1 MKSTKT
7 SHLKKTLSLVMAIIL
22 TFGVFASAN
31 LGSLVAFAAERKGE
45 PVAPLVTSY
54 WCYYSDGEIRFTG
67 DIPAIADTDSIPW
80 VSYVS
85 KITTVTIDPNNVT
98 SIGANGLKLLNV
110 NGIYI
115 PKTVTTIDSNAF
127 SNSSIREI
135 FYEGSKTEWESKFTA
150 VVDGL
155 KINYNHTHTSGLIK
169 HSVDATCTQKGYEG
183 DKYCSVCGAF
193 YENGEDLPKTNH
205 SWSKNYAVME
215 APTCIKGGK
224 EAKYCTI
231 CDSWDYSTIRDL
243 APTGLHEWAV
253 LPDDKVEDCQAFFGK
268 DLQDEHITMH
278 CVNCNV
284 SSEDPQFKDFIFKD
298 KDGNTYG
305 NKDTAFTELS
315 AATQK
320 KIVNKEAV
328 EYNRQLNIDT
338 AFKGDKTNWK
348 VKHVYHYETTDPTC
362 TEDGQVLV
370 TCEWCKNYTDSY
382 VLKAKGHSN
391 VTTGEVVDYV
401 IPAGC
406 PTDEDPDA
414 SGERGTR
421 CTVCGEILSSEKI
434 PNNHTKGYWSGYWKT
449 IVKPTCVQDG
459 YQWLVCNYCG
469 KYILDEEGNYV
480 KKDLPKTPDQHGNSR
495 WFTTLYPTCTEKGEE
510 IQVCTVEGC
519 PYYSNTDIGS
529 KAVKISDRD
538 TIDFIQKV
546 IGDTNTEHYHYDTT
560 VPADKRVTDV
570 ANTWALSLLAAYRAG
585 KDLSVEAD
593 SAALKEELT
602 EELKL
607 AITKYGKEGLDKDGN
622 EAFLFDI
629 DQIVEARG
637 LASADEFFTA
647 ESTARFEFKELCE
660 KAIEL
665 FLEDPNHEYV
675 IITTEQLIALFEQA
689 WYDLGTEEMEEV
701 VLNTPADVVKRV
713 TDQAL
718 AKKVIPEL
726 GHDYV
731 RVPYIQV
738 NTEFIPVCK
747 VDGEDGWY
755 RIQGYDEAGEPLAEI
770 TDEDGNVITEKELI
784 PGEAVT
790 YVNCIE
796 GDGNMIYQCRRCM
809 KLDDPKLVKQ
819 GSHDLKTKHFAPTC
833 YEDGYDHTYCTKC
846 DYFVDTVTEIHLT
859 HNFVE
864 TTIKEST
871 CSKAGIKVKICS
883 YCGLVDTAT
892 YQTLAT
898 LPHQDSNVNEIAT
911 CSEPGR
917 VGVVCSV
924 CGRFDGQVI
933 DALGHDYKD
942 TVVEPTCTEL
952 GYTVATCS
960 RCGDTKAASN
970 YVPAAGH
977 QYGKAINMAATCDTG
992 SYTYE
997 ECRICGYKKIYN
1009 EKNDALGHEM
1019 VTKSA
1024 KAATCLENGYT
1035 ERIYCSRPGC
1045 SYVQKE
1051 SKVLPALGHTPGA
1064 GPTCTKPQKCIRCDY
1079 IFKKALGHTPD
1090 RSKATCTEDKTCTRC
1105 LTVLEKATG
1114 HSYGEWV
1121 TTKEYTA
1128 FRNGE
1133 KARTCSKCGA
1143 VETAK
1148 IVPNIFQR
1156 IIWIFTHFLDII
1168 LALLG
1173 RANNIF

>member
-31 LGSLVAFAAERKGE
+31 LGSLIAFAAGRKGE
-45 PVAPLVTSY
+45 AVASGEY
-54 WCYYSDGEIRFTG
+54 WMYYSDGEIRFTG
-67 DIPAIADTDSIPW
+67 DIPAINDSDTIPW
-80 VSYVS
+80 IGYVER
-85 KITTVTIDPNNVT
+85 ITTVTIDSNNVT

-110 NGIYI
+110 NGIYV

-127 SNSSIREI
+127 AGSSIKEI
-135 FYEGSKTEWESKFTA
+135 FYAGTKKQWEAMFTA
-150 VVDGL
+150 NIDGL
-155 KINYNHTHTSGLIK
+155 KVNYEHTHTGEVIK
-169 HSVDATCTQKGYEG
+169 HSVAATCTQKGYEG

-193 YENGEDLPKTNH
+193 YENGKDINKTSH
-205 SWSKNYAVME
+205 VWSTNYAVME

-231 CDSWDYSTIRDL
+231 CESWDYSTIRDL
-243 APTGLHEWAV
+243 APTGLHDWIV
-253 LPDDKVEDCQAFFGK
+253 LPEDKVDNCQSYFAK
-268 DLQDEHITMH
+268 DLEQQFITMH
-278 CVNCNV
+278 CKDC
-284 SSEDPQFKDFIFKD
+284 SIASTDPQFQVLVYKD
-298 KDGNTYG
+298 KDGNIFG
-305 NKDTAFTELS
+305 DANTAFSSLS
-315 AATQK
+315 ATVQE
-320 KIVNKEAV
+320 KIVNKNSV
-328 EYNRQLNIDT
+328 DYNRALKDKS
-338 AFKGDKTNWK
+338 AFKGDKTNWT
-348 VKHVYHYETTDPTC
+348 VKHHYQYETTDPKC

-370 TCEWCKNYTDSY
+370 TCEWCKDYTDSY
-382 VLKAKGHSN
+382 TLKAKGHSN
-391 VTTGEVVDYV
+391 IVTGEVLDYV
-401 IPAGC
+401 KQ
-406 PTDEDPDA
+406 PTCTDA
-414 SGERGTR
+414 GERGTR

-434 PNNHTKGYWSGYWKT
+434 PNNHTKGYWSGYWETKQ
-449 IVKPTCVQDG
+449 KPDCVNKG
-459 YQWLVCNYCG
+459 YQWLKCNYCG
-469 KYILDEEGNYV
+469 EYILDANGNYV
-480 KKDLPKTPDQHGNSR
+480 QKDLPRTPDQHGNSR

-546 IGDTNTEHYHYDTT
+546 IGDTNIEHYHYDTT

-585 KDLSVEAD
+585 KDLSVEED
-593 SAALKEELT
+593 SSALKEELT
-602 EELKL
+602 GELKL
-607 AITKYGKEGLDKDGN
+607 AITKYGKEGIGKDGN
-622 EAFLFDI
+622 EAFLFDL
-629 DQIVEARG
+629 DQIVEDRG
-637 LASADEFFTA
+637 LASADEFFTV

-660 KAIEL
+660 KAVEL

-738 NTEFIPVCK
+738 NTEFIPVCQIE
-747 VDGEDGWY
+747 GEEGWF

-770 TDEDGNVITEKELI
+770 EDEEGNVIVARELI
-784 PGEAVT
+784 PGDAVT

-819 GSHDLKTKHFAPTC
+819 GSHDLTTKRFAPTC
-833 YEDGYDHTYCTKC
+833 YEDGYDHRYCTKC

-992 SYTYE
+992 SYTCE
-997 ECRICGYKKIYN
+997 ECRVCGYKKIYN
-1009 EKNDALGHEM
+1009 EKNDALGHVM
-1019 VTKSA
+1019 TTLPA
-1024 KAATCLENGYT
+1024 KAATCTADGYT
-1035 ERIYCSRPGC
+1035 EGIYCSRPGC
-1045 SYVQKE
+1045 GYVQKE
-1051 SKVLPALGHTPGA
+1051 SKTLPALGHTPGA
-1064 GPTCTKPQKCIRCDY
+1064 EPTCTKAQTCIRCSY
-1079 IFKKALGHTPD
+1079 VFKPAKGHTPN
-1090 RSKATCTEDKTCTRC
+1090 RAEAGCEEDKVCTTCGMI
-1105 LTVLEKATG
+1105 LDLHTG
-1114 HSYGEWV
+1114 HSYGEWQ

-1133 KARTCSKCGA
+1133 KKHVCANCGY

-1148 IVPNIFQR
+1148 VVPNIFQR
-1156 IIWIFTHFLDII
+1156 IAWIFTHFLDII

-1173 RANNIF
+1173 RANGVFN